1 MEHGLKLE
9 ARDKKTLIIGGT
21 VAAVI
26 VLYAF
31 VLSPFLDD
39 LARKRD
45 LIPKKERDL
54 VEMKKLRDEYK
65 ELQKQLQAAQEAA
78 AKRGPLLTEIENIT
92 KRANLSGKI
101 VSLKPQ
107 TGNRKDG
114 LKESIVEIRLDNITL
129 YDVVNCVYLL
139 EKATLRIQKL
149 SFKPRYDNPKLLNA
163 TLLVTSAA

>member
-1 MEHGLKLE
+1 MKLE
-9 ARDKKTLIIGGT
+9 TRDKRALIFGGPV
-21 VAAVI
+21 VAAILVY
-26 VLYAF
+26 LF

-45 LIPKKERDL
+45 LIPKKKKDL
-54 VEMKKLRDEYK
+54 AEMRTLQGEYQ
-65 ELQKQLQAAQEAA
+65 ELQKQLQAAQAAA

-92 KRANLSGKI
+92 KRANLTGKI

-107 TGNRKDG
+107 TGAQTEG
-114 LKESIVEIRLDNITL
+114 FKESIVEVRLDNISL
-129 YDVVNCVYLL
+129 YDVVNYVYLL
-139 EKATLRIQKL
+139 EQATLRIRKL